1 MPTTKFQLSFP
12 GCRACL
18 AKPCERLRFGRVFA
32 GKFLFVHKRYCPAES
47 WECPFV
53 AADPGEM
60 RFLAANTPFIDLLG
74 CVEDIVEQLSIQEVI
89 SIRQEQFV
97 TGYGDVEGRMRFLE
111 ALWNAAALTVIRV
124 PDNFMADRGLAQWL
138 LANETLDYQFEQTRQ
153 DDSAGAA
160 VTDSMG
166 GQQQTAQVNITNP
179 RWEHKDPDRK
189 KNYPSKAFFD
199 DTIVLMADV
208 QGLPDDASVSFSMYD
223 TTASPPMR
231 MDTVSGTNQSGTA
244 QAQWKV
250 QDPRDDDDDRE
261 LKLEFEAAARS
272 KTTSR
277 KEISVN
283 AASFYVRLNINPD
296 DEDSQNDTFTLYS
309 TDAAKSFS
317 QTLTVQ
323 DDQQPGDEYTE
334 LKFTG
339 LDKDLSYS
347 LEIDLEKEGDTF
359 FLFENKPYGELHG
372 SEQ

>member
-138 LANETLDYQFEQTRQ
+138 LANETLDCQFEQTRQ

-160 VTDSMG
+160 VTDSMA
-166 GQQQTAQVNITNP
+166 GQQEEQ
-179 RWEHKDPDRK
+179 
-189 KNYPSKAFFD
+189 
-199 DTIVLMADV
+199 
-208 QGLPDDASVSFSMYD
+208 
-223 TTASPPMR
+223 
-231 MDTVSGTNQSGTA
+231 
-244 QAQWKV
+244 
-250 QDPRDDDDDRE
+250 
-261 LKLEFEAAARS
+261 
-272 KTTSR
+272 TTSSG
-277 KEISVN
+277 KPPVKKG
-283 AASFYVRLNINPD
+283 SFHIRLNIDP
-296 DEDSQNDTFTLYS
+296 NDKDAQGDAFTMFS
-309 TDAAKSFS
+309 TDQAKSYNKV
-317 QTLTVQ
+317 LTVK
-323 DDQQPGDEYTE
+323 DDQVPGDSYTD
-334 LKFTG
+334 LSYTN
-339 LDKDLSYS
+339 LDTSLSYS
-347 LEIDLEKEGDTF
+347 LKIELGSGGQSYLLI
-359 FLFENKPYGELHG
+359 ENKPYGELHG
-372 SEQ
+372 